1 MKLKKL
7 LEYYYEKDL
16 NIRNIID
23 NFNIY
28 YINLFANNPKLLTRI
43 EAGSELLLFQGMM
56 TELIKSDSLKFQL
69 NDDLIKILLSSARS
83 IYDLRYLFDYISETK
98 TTLNDIKLDT
108 KSDLYINAHNSD
120 KSEKELIFLELL
132 KTPNSKIPD
141 IIKNNIRIVYRDY
154 NNKIFL
160 PQLNEDSILVL
171 KELTE
176 KYGIE
181 TNLPPKLISEL
192 SEYLK

>member
-1 MKLKKL
+1 M
-7 LEYYYEKDL
+7 
-16 NIRNIID
+16 
-23 NFNIY
+23 
-28 YINLFANNPKLLTRI
+28 
-43 EAGSELLLFQGMM
+43 
-56 TELIKSDSLKFQL
+56 
-69 NDDLIKILLSSARS
+69 
-83 IYDLRYLFDYISETK
+83 
-98 TTLNDIKLDT
+98 
-108 KSDLYINAHNSD
+108 
-120 KSEKELIFLELL
+120 ELL

-154 NNKIFL
+154 NNKIFI

-176 KYGIE
+176 KYGVE